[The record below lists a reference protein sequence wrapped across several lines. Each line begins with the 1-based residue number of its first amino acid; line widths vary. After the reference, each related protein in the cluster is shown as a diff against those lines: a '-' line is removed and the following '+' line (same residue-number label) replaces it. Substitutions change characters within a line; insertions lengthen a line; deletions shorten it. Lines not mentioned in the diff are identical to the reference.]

1 MSKQPHKRLQGDED
15 LTERDVEEFERY
27 LRDLG
32 DMELE
37 ERGAEPKVT
46 EEEMEKF
53 LEDEETE
60 KRDIDGDEDEDV
72 ARNLKKRWFRNLFRN
87 IASKVATGL
96 RLVNGFVQRD
106 LPSGGEDVKPTK
118 KLLSW
123 LANKLDK
130 YGKSRRNVQ

>member
-1 MSKQPHKRLQGDED
+1 MQGEED
-15 LTERDVEEFERY
+15 LAERGLEEFERY
-27 LRDLG
+27 LRDVG
-32 DMELE
+32 DLEME
-37 ERGAEPKVT
+37 ERDAEQKAT

-53 LEDEETE
+53 LEDGETE
-60 KRDIDGDEDEDV
+60 KRDIDGDEDEEDV

-106 LPSGGEDVKPTK
+106 LPNAGEDVKPTK

-130 YGKSRRNVQ
+130 YGKSRRKVQ